1 MTLATSTEH
10 LWAPEGGA
18 GCRSELPTQGDLT
31 QHGWDPRT
39 WRSHTHIS
47 RFRGTCSMKRSGTA
61 LSFLLSEVSSGGCL
75 VQAME
80 EGVPTPAYSETHRV
94 VWRHSYRWENQG
106 PERSVQVWGSI
117 QVSSLRLQPLLLG
130 ARSQQGSGRR
140 DHSGL
145 DGRFLIAQG
154 GHTFGAGPMAPFWEI
169 EAGLKDS
176 SK

>member
-1 MTLATSTEH
+1 
-10 LWAPEGGA
+10 
-18 GCRSELPTQGDLT
+18 
-31 QHGWDPRT
+31 
-39 WRSHTHIS
+39 
-47 RFRGTCSMKRSGTA
+47 MKRSGTA
-61 LSFLLSEVSSGGCL
+61 LSFLLSEVSSGGGL

-80 EGVPTPAYSETHRV
+80 EGGPNTPPYSETHRV

-154 GHTFGAGPMAPFWEI
+154 GHTFGAGPMAPFWET

-176 SK
+176 SKQDSGIELIWQELDLNPRLVTDAYVAGNLSRTFFLCEKMG